1 MAKKILVVDDEYYMH
16 RLMQHHLLRAGYEII
31 TARNGREAVEKAT
44 SETPHLVIMDVMMA
58 EMDGLT
64 ALKHLKETKTTQEIP
79 VIMIT
84 ASAQMGMKQESET
97 SGAAGFFTKPFS
109 PTQLMM
115 EIKRLLPE
123 TVSSLPNQTSS
134 TF

>member
-1 MAKKILVVDDEYYMH
+1 MTKKILVVDDEYYMH
-16 RLMQHHLLRAGYEII
+16 RLMQHHLLRAGYSMV
-31 TARNGREAVEKAT
+31 TARNGREALEKAAG
-44 SETPHLVIMDVMMA
+44 EAPDLVIMDVMMA

-64 ALKHLKETKTTQEIP
+64 ALKQLKETKATSEIP

-84 ASAQMGMKQESET
+84 ASAHFVTRQESES

-109 PTQLMM
+109 PTQLLL

-123 TVSSLPNQTSS
+123 PVAP
-134 TF
+134 